1 MQDNVID
8 EHADTS
14 PAEQSEVSAVEVKEL
29 KKKADEYLDGW
40 KRAKADYL
48 NYKRDIG
55 KRQEEMA
62 QYANAALVVQLLPAV
77 DHLRIALSHV
87 PKDQENAEWVKGLFH
102 VKRQFDE
109 FLKRLGSE
117 QIKTV
122 GEKFNPELHEAIE
135 SAVQEGTAPDT
146 VIEELAAGYT
156 LHGKVMNPAKV
167 KVTK

>member
-1 MQDNVID
+1 MSNNVID

-14 PAEQSEVSAVEVKEL
+14 PAEQTELDEL

-48 NYKRDIG
+48 NYKRDIE
-55 KRQEEMA
+55 KRQDEMA

-77 DHLRIALSHV
+77 DHLRIALSHI

-109 FLKRLGSE
+109 FLKRLGIE
-117 QIKTV
+117 QLKRLVKSLIR
-122 GEKFNPELHEAIE
+122 KF
-135 SAVQEGTAPDT
+135 
-146 VIEELAAGYT
+146 
-156 LHGKVMNPAKV
+156 MR
-167 KVTK
+167 

>member
-1 MQDNVID
+1 MPNNVTD

-14 PAEQSEVSAVEVKEL
+14 PAEQSELDEL
-29 KKKADEYLDGW
+29 KKKAGEYLDGW

-48 NYKRDIG
+48 NYKRDIE

-87 PKDQENAEWVKGLFH
+87 PKEQEDTDWVKGLFH

-109 FLKRLGSE
+109 FLKQLGIE

-122 GEKFNPELHEAIE
+122 GEKFNPEIHEAIE
-135 SAVQEGTAPDT
+135 SVVQEGTAPDT
-146 VIEELAAGYT
+146 IIEELTAGYT
-156 LHGKVMNPAKV
+156 LNGKVVNPAKV
-167 KVTK
+167 KVSK

>member
-1 MQDNVID
+1 MQDNIVD
-8 EHADTS
+8 ENVDTPLS
-14 PAEQSEVSAVEVKEL
+14 EQSEVSELVEL

-48 NYKRDIG
+48 NYKRDME

-62 QYANAALVVQLLPAV
+62 QYANAALIFQLLPAV

-87 PKDQENAEWVKGLFH
+87 PKDQESAEWVKGLFH

-109 FLKRLGSE
+109 FLKRLGIE

-135 SAVQEGTAPDT
+135 SVAQEGVESDM
-146 VIEELAAGYT
+146 VIEELTAGYT
-156 LHGKVMNPAKV
+156 LNGKVVNPAKV